1 MKCVSRGEAG
11 AANMTKPFA
20 GEAVGAKGPYAVVLD
35 IICGVYGNTEKVEL
49 FER

>member
-11 AANMTKPFA
+11 AANMAKPFA

-35 IICGVYGNTEKVEL
+35 IFYDLYGNTGWRK
-49 FER
+49 